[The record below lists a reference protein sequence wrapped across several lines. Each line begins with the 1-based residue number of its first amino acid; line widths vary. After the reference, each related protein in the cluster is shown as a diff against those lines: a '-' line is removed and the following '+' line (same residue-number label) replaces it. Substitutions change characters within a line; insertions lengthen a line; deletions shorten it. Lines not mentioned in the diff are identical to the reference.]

1 MDGWLVRWMGWLDG
15 MDGWMDGWDG
25 MDGWM
30 AGWDGCSDLNTKYDM
45 IAKILGS
52 IYQGLIKV

>member
-1 MDGWLVRWMGWLDG
+1 
-15 MDGWMDGWDG
+15 MDGWDG